1 MIQVA
6 GRQTSRGIE
15 IQVGGKAYAISYPND
30 VWQNYPGRLR
40 EVLLDNLVF
49 AATIHLSLVL
59 KETEVLYNTNRPLF
73 QPHFFQNMIMDFPS
87 CADVDHVSTS
97 DIVRRFMNLNV
108 RFSDDRVRLPRYS
121 GTSSPDSSVISLSF
135 GKDSLLSY
143 AVCREIGLNPHVAY
157 VVEPSMKYEE
167 KHKTALARRFHREF
181 GVKLDKI
188 VHSAGLLRDGVHLG
202 VGKTELGWGLQ
213 STEYALILL
222 PVAHSYAARYIVFG
236 NEQSCAAYY
245 ADQEGYICYPAY
257 DQSHVWT
264 LHVDSMTRLMSKGQ
278 VRTMSVIEPLM
289 DIAVMGVLHHRYPD
303 VGKYEMSCF
312 TETES
317 GRDRRWCLS
326 CPICAK
332 MYLLMRALGIHP
344 RRVGLSKNMLTAKNR
359 GFFSL
364 FGGKNVATY
373 ALTRLG
379 RDEQL
384 LAFYLAHRNGDRSEL
399 VREFSRRF
407 LGEAREREEELRRL
421 FFGIHRPITMPAE
434 IESRVLSIYREELT
448 RLQEEAIP

>member
-1 MIQVA
+1 MIHVA

-15 IQVGGKAYAISYPND
+15 IQVGGRTYGISYPNGI
-30 VWQNYPGRLR
+30 WQDYPSELR
-40 EVLLDNLVF
+40 DVLLDNLVY
-49 AATIHLSLVL
+49 AATIHLPLVL
-59 KETEVLYNTNRPLF
+59 KEPEVLYNTNRPLF

-87 CADVDHVSTS
+87 CADVDKVSTS
-97 DIVRRFMNLNV
+97 NLVSRFMNLNA
-108 RFSDDRVRLPRYS
+108 RFADDRIRLPRYS
-121 GTSSPDSSVISLSF
+121 GASRPDSSVISLSF

-143 AVCREIGLNPHVAY
+143 AVCREIELNPHIAY

-167 KHKTALARRFHREF
+167 KHKTALAQRFHREF

-188 VHSAGLLRDGVHLG
+188 VHSAGLLRDGLHLG

-222 PVAHSYAARYIVFG
+222 PAAHSYAARYIVFG

-245 ADQEGYICYPAY
+245 TDREGHVCYPAY
-257 DQSHVWT
+257 DQSHTWT
-264 LHVDSMTRLMSKGQ
+264 LHIDSMTRLMSEGQ

-289 DIAVMGVLHHRYPD
+289 DIGVMGVLHRRYPE

-326 CPICAK
+326 CSICAK
-332 MYLLMRALGIHP
+332 MYLLMRALGIDP
-344 RRVGLSKNMLTAKNR
+344 RRVGLSRNMLTARNK

-364 FGGKNVATY
+364 FGGRNVATY

-384 LAFYLAHRNGDRSEL
+384 FAFYLAQRNGDRSEL
-399 VREFSRRF
+399 VKEFRRRF
-407 LGEAREREEELRRL
+407 LNEARQREEELRRTFL
-421 FFGIHRPITMPAE
+421 GIHRSITMPAE
-434 IESRVLSIYREELT
+434 IEGKVLSIYREELA
-448 RLQEEAIP
+448 RLQEEIP

>member
-6 GRQTSRGIE
+6 GRQTSRGIK
-15 IQVGGKAYAISYPND
+15 IQVAGKTYVISYPNG
-30 VWQNYPGRLR
+30 VWQNYPGELR

-49 AATIHLSLVL
+49 AATIHLPLVL
-59 KETEVLYNTNRPLF
+59 GEAEVLYNTNRPLF
-73 QPHFFQNMIMDFPS
+73 QPHFFQNLIMDFPS

-97 DIVRRFMNLNV
+97 NLVRQFMNLSV
-108 RFSDDRVRLPRYS
+108 RFGDDRIRLPGYREA
-121 GTSSPDSSVISLSF
+121 SSPNSSVISLSF

-143 AVCREIGLNPHVAY
+143 AVCREVGLNPHVAY

-181 GVKLDKI
+181 GVRLDKV
-188 VHSAGLLRDGVHLG
+188 VHSAGLLRDGIHLG

-245 ADQEGYICYPAY
+245 ADREGYVCHPAY
-257 DQSHVWT
+257 DQTHIWT
-264 LHVDSMTRLMSKGQ
+264 LHIDSMTRLMSDGQ
-278 VRTMSVIEPLM
+278 VRATSVIEPLM
-289 DIAVMGVLHHRYPD
+289 DIAVMGVLNHRYPD
-303 VGKYEMSCF
+303 VAKYEMSCF

-326 CPICAK
+326 CSICAK
-332 MYLLMRALGIHP
+332 MYLLMRALGIDP
-344 RRVGLSKNMLTAKNR
+344 RRAGLSRNMLTAADR

-364 FGGKNVATY
+364 FGGKDVATY

-384 LAFYLAHRNGDRSEL
+384 FAFYLAHRRGDRSEL
-399 VREFSRRF
+399 VREFSSRF
-407 LGEAREREEELRRL
+407 LEEAREREEELRSL
-421 FFGIHRPITMPAE
+421 FFGIHRSITMPAE
-434 IESRVLSIYREELT
+434 VEGKALSIYREELA
-448 RLQEEAIP
+448 RLQEEATP

>member
-1 MIQVA
+1 VIQVA
-6 GRQTSRGIE
+6 GRKTSRGVE
-15 IQVGGKAYAISYPND
+15 IRVGGKAYAIL
-30 VWQNYPGRLR
+30 YPGEIWQDYPRQLQD
-40 EVLLDNLVF
+40 VLLDNLVF
-49 AATIHLSLVL
+49 AATIHLPLAM
-59 KETEVLYNTNRPLF
+59 KEAEVLYNTNRPLF

-87 CADVDHVSTS
+87 CADVDRVSTS
-97 DIVRRFMNLNV
+97 DLVRKFMNLKI
-108 RFSDDRVRLPRYS
+108 RFLDNRVRLPQYS
-121 GTSSPDSSVISLSF
+121 GTSSPDSSVVSLSF

-143 AVCREIGLNPHVAY
+143 AVCREIGLNPRIAY

-167 KHKTALARRFHREF
+167 KHKTALARRFRREF

-188 VHSAGLLRDGVHLG
+188 THSAGMLRDGVHLG

-222 PVAHSYAARYIVFG
+222 PVAHSYDARYMVFG
-236 NEQSCAAYY
+236 NEQSCAAHYI
-245 ADQEGYICYPAY
+245 DQEGYVCYPAY
-257 DQSHVWT
+257 DQSHIWT
-264 LHVDSMTRLMSKGQ
+264 LQIDSMTRLMSGEQ
-278 VRTMSVIEPLM
+278 VRTVSVIEPLM

-326 CPICAK
+326 CSICAK
-332 MYLLMRALGIHP
+332 MYLLIKALGIDP
-344 RRVGLSKNMLTAKNR
+344 QRVGLSKNMLTAKNR
-359 GFFSL
+359 RFFSL

-373 ALTRLG
+373 ALTSLG

-384 LAFYLAHRNGDRSEL
+384 YAFYLAHKNGDHSEL
-399 VREFSRRF
+399 VKEFTHRF
-407 LGEAREREEELRRL
+407 LREAREREEELRKM
-421 FFGIHRPITMPAE
+421 FFVIHRPITMPAE
-434 IESRVLSIYREELT
+434 IEGRVLSIYREELA